1 MSLSLVRVSASP
13 RLSTLHSISSSP
25 HLSSQL
31 PNGHLILC
39 RYKLR
44 VASIRAGIFKVR
56 SFSTFG
62 GVHGDAQFDCG
73 NEEEHEEEE
82 EDGEQIRASTDDEDE
97 IEEEEGTVSSF
108 VLPERW
114 DVLGLGQA
122 MVIPIFFF
130 AFPLL
135 IDMYRE

>member
-1 MSLSLVRVSASP
+1 MSLSLVRLSSSP
-13 RLSTLHSISSSP
+13 RLSISPSP
-25 HLSSQL
+25 HLSPLL
-31 PNGHLILC
+31 PNDHLILC

-44 VASIRAGIFKVR
+44 VPSIRAGIFKVR

-73 NEEEHEEEE
+73 NEEEEHEEEE
-82 EDGEQIRASTDDEDE
+82 EEGEVIRANTDDEDE
-97 IEEEEGTVSSF
+97 VEEEEGTINSF

-122 MVIPIFFF
+122 MVIPIFLFS
-130 AFPLL
+130 
-135 IDMYRE
+135 ISHRYV